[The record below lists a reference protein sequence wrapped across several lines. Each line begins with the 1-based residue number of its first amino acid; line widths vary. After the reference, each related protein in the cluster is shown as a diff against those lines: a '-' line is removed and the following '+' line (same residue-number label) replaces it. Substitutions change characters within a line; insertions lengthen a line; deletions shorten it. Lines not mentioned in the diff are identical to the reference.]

1 MPLVYFLGNGNSP
14 AFRSSYHPAAQSLLR
29 FRFRLAFLALNLER
43 MLAVRRVC
51 ADGFFLALLSG
62 LSFSQNH
69 FMYFYGRLQPLT
81 LLPLGPESGNRKLLL
96 IMLLTLCCQ
105 HRSTPSVPTPC
116 VCLRSCL
123 WSYAD
128 GRRCWLV

>member
-1 MPLVYFLGNGNSP
+1 LATATRLHFV
-14 AFRSSYHPAAQSLLR
+14 HPTILPHNPYSDSD
-29 FRFRLAFLALNLER
+29 FGWHSLAFLALNLER

-62 LSFSQNH
+62 LSFSQSH

-128 GRRCWLV
+128 GPRCWLV